1 MFDGVKI
8 TSYGAKSVR
17 KTQTFGYTTI
27 LFVSDD
33 SKVMTILHIWDMV
46 IKSSKKTQF
55 YTT

>member
-27 LFVSDD
+27 LFMSDD
-33 SKVMTILHIWDMV
+33 RIMTILHFWDMV